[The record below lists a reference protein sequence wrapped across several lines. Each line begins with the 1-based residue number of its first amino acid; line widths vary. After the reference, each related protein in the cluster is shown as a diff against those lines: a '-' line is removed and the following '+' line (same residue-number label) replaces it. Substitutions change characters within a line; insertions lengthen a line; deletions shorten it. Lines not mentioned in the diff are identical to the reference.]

1 MTRTPRR
8 YHAGVTPNSSIL
20 PLRVLQSSSRLRN
33 RLPGGMDKALCGM
46 SNDGVI
52 PDWVRAEPDGAVSDG
67 FDQVKL
73 EDFPES

>member
-1 MTRTPRR
+1 
-8 YHAGVTPNSSIL
+8 
-20 PLRVLQSSSRLRN
+20 
-33 RLPGGMDKALCGM
+33 MDKALCGM